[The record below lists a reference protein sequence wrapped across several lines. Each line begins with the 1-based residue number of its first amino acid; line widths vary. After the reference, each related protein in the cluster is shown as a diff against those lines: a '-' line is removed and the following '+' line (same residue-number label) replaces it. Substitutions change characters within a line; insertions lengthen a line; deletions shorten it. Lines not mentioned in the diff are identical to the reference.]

1 MTTAEVVHSSEC
13 ASNVSEKD
21 AAAGVWKACDCGA
34 IDRFEA
40 EKGAALLE
48 ERAGAYLYP
57 AYMAY
62 LRAGNEEKSAALAK
76 ALELI
81 GKPVE

>member
-1 MTTAEVVHSSEC
+1 MTTAEVVHSPEC
-13 ASNVSEKD
+13 ASNVSD
-21 AAAGVWKACDCGA
+21 ADREAGHWKACDCGA
-34 IDRFEA
+34 NERV
-40 EKGAALLE
+40 AAARNAATLE